1 MSQQNQAFHIERKG
15 IDIISPTER
24 QGSPRALFYNWAA
37 ANFAMGNLVIG
48 GLLPYLG
55 LNFWECLLDI
65 LVMDLFVVIFAVTSL
80 YGPRYGSSTMTTSRA
95 VFGVRGNWLPTLLTW
110 IEAVGWEGVNTVLGV
125 LVLVAVVEK
134 IAGLSASSPV
144 LSGIGLSWMILG
156 TLLWSLLGHA
166 TILYLQRFTSLF
178 LSLGF
183 AVMIVLLVARGVL
196 FRFGLSQHVAPLVGS
211 TVWGSWLIGLMLVV
225 SSAPYGWANFSA
237 EYSRYLP
244 QNVSPKR
251 VVANV
256 FWGFAIVSNVVMAVG
271 VMLSLSFRMAN
282 PVNDLPHALP
292 TAFLVPFAL
301 IIMVGLF
308 SANVL
313 NAYTSGLALQSLGVS
328 LARHKTVIVDM
339 VLVALM
345 GIFALYV
352 YNFVSSFET
361 FLGLMIVWVTPWTAI
376 YVLDYFL
383 DPGPYIPEDLFS
395 RQGRYWYTHGIHWPA
410 FVAFLAGLLA
420 SLMFVN
426 DYPLFV
432 GPLTAWV
439 GHGDF
444 SLVAGTVVSV
454 AIYLPWRLRSL
465 RTASQIAHASH
476 KEGGLSL

>member
-1 MSQQNQAFHIERKG
+1 MSQNQVFHIEMKG
-15 IDIISPTER
+15 IDIIEDDER
-24 QGSPRALFYNWAA
+24 VGRPRALFYNWAA

-48 GLLPYLG
+48 GLLPFLG
-55 LNFWECLLDI
+55 LNFWQCLLDI
-65 LVMDLFVVIFAVTSL
+65 LAMDLFVVIFAMTSL
-80 YGPRYGSSTMTTSRA
+80 YGPRYGSSTMVTSRA
-95 VFGVRGNWLPTLLTW
+95 VFGLRGNWLPTFLTW

-125 LVLVAVVEK
+125 LVLVAVIEK
-134 IAGLSASSPV
+134 IVGHSASAPI
-144 LSGIGLSWMILG
+144 LTGIGLAWMISG

-183 AVMIVLLVARGVL
+183 LAMIILLIARGML
-196 FRFGLSQHVAPLVGS
+196 FRFGFSQHVAPLAGS
-211 TVWGSWLIGLMLVV
+211 NVWGSWLIGLMLVV

-244 QNVSPKR
+244 REVRPQDVIR
-251 VVANV
+251 NV
-256 FWGFAIVSNVVMAVG
+256 FWGFAIVSNVVMIVG
-271 VMLSLSFRMAN
+271 VMLSLSFRMAD
-282 PVNDLPHALP
+282 PINDLPHALP

-313 NAYTSGLALQSLGVS
+313 NAYTSGLALQAMGIA
-328 LARHKTVIVDM
+328 LARHKTVVVDM
-339 VLVALM
+339 ILVAMM

-376 YVLDYFL
+376 YVIDYFL
-383 DPGPYIPEDLFS
+383 DPGPYLPKELFIPH
-395 RQGRYWYTHGIHWPA
+395 GRYWYTNGVNWKA
-410 FVAFLAGLLA
+410 FVAFLAGLIA
-420 SLMFVN
+420 SLLFVN

-432 GPLTAWV
+432 GPLTSWV

-454 AIYLPWRLRSL
+454 GIYLPWRAKA
-465 RTASQIAHASH
+465 ASATNSVVPLIQE
-476 KEGGLSL
+476 KEIDT